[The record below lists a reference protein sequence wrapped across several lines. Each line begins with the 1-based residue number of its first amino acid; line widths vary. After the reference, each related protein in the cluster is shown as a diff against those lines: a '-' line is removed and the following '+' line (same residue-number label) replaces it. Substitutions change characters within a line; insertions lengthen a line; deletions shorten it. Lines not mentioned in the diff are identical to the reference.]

1 MIEKVVVDAQVLFY
15 FHYNYQKI
23 PIMLQHL
30 KKKIAELLWKLRKAG
45 KTNEFKEALSRWES
59 SENIII
65 EDFNLKILKSMI
77 KNVKS
82 YELHDEIIAMIC
94 KMHETNI
101 IYSTDKKFKEIFNL
115 ELRSWK

>member
-1 MIEKVVVDAQVLFY
+1 
-15 FHYNYQKI
+15 
-23 PIMLQHL
+23 
-30 KKKIAELLWKLRKAG
+30 G